1 MTSIND
7 ANFHN
12 AIIDWS
18 NNGAVSTYG
27 DIITWDTSGV
37 TDMSFAFHNMGGFNE
52 DISGW
57 SMGNV
62 SNTQSMFQ
70 GASVF
75 NQPIGDWS
83 MGNVT
88 TMESMFQDATS
99 FDQPLNLWKMGN
111 VSSTQSMFQGAS
123 VFNQPIGDWTMNSVI
138 NTQSMF
144 EDATAFDKPLTW
156 NTEDL
161 ENSSAMFMNASSF
174 NQNFDSWYTYELT
187 NTNEMFRGASSFD
200 GNINNLNVLNVTTME
215 SMFQDATSFDQP
227 LNLWEMGNVTSTQ
240 SMFQGATAFNQNI
253 SSWILLSLTD
263 AESMFEDASGFSQN
277 LIEWGGLPDVNL
289 TNFSLNSNAILG
301 SGPPDWITVINDNTS
316 GLDVDD
322 VTKVRE
328 SIAAV
333 SEGVPFMSG
342 PRYGYISIDDHQ
354 TNSKSEFQVVY
365 NDSVRDDNII
375 ARINLAPQSVHT
387 LSPRDVGM
395 ASLLNRTRTY
405 HGPVDIQKLTIKLY
419 DEYGRIIDLN
429 NTDWSFT
436 LEFEKEV
443 NRLVENDKS

>member
-18 NNGAVSTYG
+18 NNGAVTYG

-57 SMGNV
+57 NMGNV

-75 NQPIGDWS
+75 NQPIGDWN
-83 MGNVT
+83 MVNVT
-88 TMESMFQDATS
+88 TME
-99 FDQPLNLWKMGN
+99 
-111 VSSTQSMFQGAS
+111 SMFQGAS

-144 EDATAFDKPLTW
+144 QDATAFDQPLTW
-156 NTEDL
+156 NMEDL

-174 NQNFDSWYTYELT
+174 NQKFDSWYTTYELV
-187 NTNEMFRGASSFD
+187 NTNQMFRGASSFD
-200 GNINNLNVLNVTTME
+200 SNINNLNVLNVTTME
-215 SMFQDATSFDQP
+215 SMFQDATAFDQS
-227 LNLWEMGNVTSTQ
+227 LNLWKMEKVESTQ
-240 SMFQGATAFNQNI
+240 SMFRGASVFNQNI
-253 SSWILLSLTD
+253 SSWILRSLTD
-263 AESMFEDASGFSQN
+263 AESMFENASNFSQN
-277 LIEWGGLPDVNL
+277 LFEWGNLPGVIL
-289 TNFSLNSNAILG
+289 TNFSLRSNAILG
-301 SGPPDWITVINDNTS
+301 SGPPDWITTINDNTS

-322 VTKVRE
+322 IIKVRE

-333 SEGVPFMSG
+333 SEGVTFMSG

-387 LSPRDVGM
+387 LSLRDAGM

-405 HGPVDIQKLTIKLY
+405 QGPVDIQKLTIKLY
-419 DEYGRIIDLN
+419 DEYGRTIDLN

>member
-1 MTSIND
+1 MTSINN

-18 NNGAVSTYG
+18 NGSVTYG

-57 SMGNV
+57 NMGNV
-62 SNTQSMFQ
+62 TNTQSMFQ
-70 GASVF
+70 GASEF
-75 NQPIGDWS
+75 NQPIGNW
-83 MGNVT
+83 
-88 TMESMFQDATS
+88 TM
-99 FDQPLNLWKMGN
+99 NRVIN
-111 VSSTQSMFQGAS
+111 TQSMFQGAEK
-123 VFNQPIGDWTMNSVI
+123 FNQ
-138 NTQSMF
+138 
-144 EDATAFDKPLTW
+144 L
-156 NTEDL
+156 
-161 ENSSAMFMNASSF
+161 
-174 NQNFDSWYTYELT
+174 
-187 NTNEMFRGASSFD
+187 
-200 GNINNLNVLNVTTME
+200 INNWNMEEVTNMS
-215 SMFQDATSFDQP
+215 SMFQDAKKFNKDIGSWYTPQ
-227 LNLWEMGNVTSTQ
+227 LTNTN
-240 SMFQGATAFNQNI
+240 SMFQGAERFNVSINNWYVARVNTMVSMFENSGI
-253 SSWILLSLTD
+253 SEPDFELDLWIVRSVTNTSFMFKSTFYNGDLSSWELLSLTNAEGMFQNVGYLNDLSNWGDLVLRGVNTENFNTVDLSDPYTKYNIFNPFFFSFVSGD
-263 AESMFEDASGFSQN
+263 AIWTSS
-277 LIEWGGLPDVNL
+277 
-289 TNFSLNSNAILG
+289 
-301 SGPPDWITVINDNTS
+301 INDNINNINIYETI
-316 GLDVDD
+316 
-322 VTKVRE
+322 RE

-375 ARINLAPQSVHT
+375 ARINLAPRSVHT
-387 LSPRDVGM
+387 LSLRDAGM

-405 HGPVDIQKLTIKLY
+405 QGPVDIQKLTIKLY

>member
-1 MTSIND
+1 MTSINN

-18 NNGAVSTYG
+18 NGSVTYG

-57 SMGNV
+57 NMGNV
-62 SNTQSMFQ
+62 TNTQSMFQ
-70 GASVF
+70 GASEF
-75 NQPIGDWS
+75 NQPIGNW
-83 MGNVT
+83 
-88 TMESMFQDATS
+88 TM
-99 FDQPLNLWKMGN
+99 NRVIN
-111 VSSTQSMFQGAS
+111 TQSMFQGAEK
-123 VFNQPIGDWTMNSVI
+123 FNQ
-138 NTQSMF
+138 
-144 EDATAFDKPLTW
+144 L
-156 NTEDL
+156 
-161 ENSSAMFMNASSF
+161 
-174 NQNFDSWYTYELT
+174 
-187 NTNEMFRGASSFD
+187 
-200 GNINNLNVLNVTTME
+200 INNWNMEEVTNMS
-215 SMFQDATSFDQP
+215 SMFQDAKKFNKDIGSWYTPQ
-227 LNLWEMGNVTSTQ
+227 LTNTN
-240 SMFQGATAFNQNI
+240 SMFQGAERFNVSINNWYVARVNTMVSMFENSGI
-253 SSWILLSLTD
+253 SEPDFELDLWIVRSVTNTSFMFKSTFYNGDLSSWELLSLTNAEGMFQNVGYLNDLSNWGDLVLRGVNTENFNTVDLSDPNTKYNIFNPFFFSFVSGD
-263 AESMFEDASGFSQN
+263 AIWTSS
-277 LIEWGGLPDVNL
+277 
-289 TNFSLNSNAILG
+289 
-301 SGPPDWITVINDNTS
+301 INDNINNINIYETI
-316 GLDVDD
+316 
-322 VTKVRE
+322 RE

-375 ARINLAPQSVHT
+375 ARINLAPRSVHT
-387 LSPRDVGM
+387 LSLRDAGM

-405 HGPVDIQKLTIKLY
+405 QGPVDIQKLTIKLY